1 VSDALPDEKESPAI
15 EISIRRYLTP
25 EIIAGAF
32 IRMNSREQ
40 AEVFHQ
46 IQMQAEELFKEGAP
60 QMQWCYLAQDL
71 KREGPLSPGWRF
83 ACDIGAFT
91 MVHTY
96 RLLEGREGRAV

>member
-1 VSDALPDEKESPAI
+1 MSDRTLADDQEVPAI

-46 IQMQAEELFKEGAP
+46 IQQQAEELFNA
-60 QMQWCYLAQDL
+60 QQQWCFLAHELL
-71 KREGPLSPGWRF
+71 KEGPLSPGWRF

-91 MVHTY
+91 MIHTY
-96 RLLEGREGRAV
+96 GLLEKREGRTV